1 MAADDHVFRAT
12 NEASVA
18 LLRGL
23 RAGTVDKAFI
33 HNVDVYTAAP
43 EELVAGLEP
52 VPGTDVTEDGYNRQW
67 YLYCP
72 KRYKNG
78 VGRASGHRL
87 RAVETA
93 GTCWHSETGPKP
105 VEGLP
110 GATFCSLSYGRKEK
124 EDEGTSGRHRHRFDR
139 MGWHMTEYDDTQGGG
154 GDHVLCKVHRSSS
167 SLAKKKCNTKR
178 TATGD
183 HPEAPP
189 TKVIRDVQVQQM
201 QDPAGAI
208 FTGATAYPTMDD
220 PRMVGGELGKSNVDY
235 LLNINNVDGEQQQ
248 QQQPCAEPSS
258 DVQVQVDPAATLMPS
273 YVHGHQQG
281 GDPLMAGGKEEQS
294 RRVESPEAELDYF
307 DDWLNNVDWKGFLEI
322 LGDNEEQ
329 GLPLQQ
335 QPCIEPA
342 EQSSDVQV
350 QVDPA
355 ATLMPCYVHGHE
367 QGGDPLMAGGE
378 EEQSRRI
385 ESAVAELDYFDDWLN
400 NVYRKG
406 FLEILRDYEE
416 QGLPLQQQP
425 CVEPAEQ
432 SSDVQVQVVPAATL
446 MLGDH
451 EEQGLPQQQQPCAEP
466 AAEQSQSS
474 RTVPSV

>member
-23 RAGTVDKAFI
+23 RAGTVDHRFKAFI

-67 YLYCP
+67 YIYCP

-78 VGRASGHRL
+78 EGRASGHRL

-93 GTCWHSETGPKP
+93 RTCWHSETGPKP
-105 VEGLP
+105 MEGLP
-110 GATFCSLSYGRKEK
+110 GATFCSLSYGRKEN
-124 EDEGTSGRHRHRFDR
+124 ENEGTSGRHRHRFHR
-139 MGWHMTEYDDTQGGG
+139 MGWQMTEYDDTQGGG

-167 SLAKKKCNTKR
+167 SLAKKKYNTKR

-189 TKVIRDVQVQQM
+189 TKVIHDMQVQQM

-208 FTGATAYPTMDD
+208 FTGAYPTMDD
-220 PRMVGGELGKSNVDY
+220 PLMVGGEEASEAEHGGELGKSNIDY

-248 QQQPCAEPSS
+248 QPAEQSS
-258 DVQVQVDPAATLMPS
+258 DVHVQVQVDPAATL
-273 YVHGHQQG
+273 
-281 GDPLMAGGKEEQS
+281 
-294 RRVESPEAELDYF
+294 
-307 DDWLNNVDWKGFLEI
+307 
-322 LGDNEEQ
+322 
-329 GLPLQQ
+329 
-335 QPCIEPA
+335 
-342 EQSSDVQV
+342 
-350 QVDPA
+350 
-355 ATLMPCYVHGHE
+355 TPCYVHGHE

-378 EEQSRRI
+378 EEQRRRV
-385 ESAVAELDYFDDWLN
+385 ESPEPELDFDDLLN
-400 NVYRKG
+400 NIDWKG
-406 FLEILRDYEE
+406 LLEILGDDEE

-432 SSDVQVQVVPAATL
+432 SSDVQVQVDPAATL

-451 EEQGLPQQQQPCAEP
+451 EEQGLPQQQQPCTEP

-474 RTVPSV
+474 RTVPPV